1 MREYGKRFSDDV
13 ALNRNELDL
22 EAELNPSLMQHY
34 SDLLS
39 EARAERDRLDGKLK
53 QVMAECELTI
63 RRGNPK
69 DYGLEKY
76 TEAVITSL
84 VEIDPEVQATKKEL
98 LDAKEDLYTYE
109 GAVDALHDK
118 SAMIKVLS
126 SLWIGGYYA
135 ANGEKA
141 GD

>member
-1 MREYGKRFSDDV
+1 MREYGKKFSDDV

>member
-1 MREYGKRFSDDV
+1 MREYGKKFADDV
-13 ALNRNELDL
+13 ALNRMELDL

-39 EARAERDRLDGKLK
+39 EAKAERDRLDGKLK
-53 QVMAECELTI
+53 QIMAETEI
-63 RRGNPK
+63 RIRKSDPK
-69 DYGLEKY
+69 SFGLEKF